1 MAIKDHLP
9 EKDGIFAGL
18 LVAEMMASSGKT
30 LSELILDLFR
40 EYGKRVGKQKSI
52 PLNAD
57 KERKLRKI
65 IKNPPGNLGDRK
77 VVNVE
82 TIDGLKLDFT
92 DDDWLL
98 LRLSGTEPL
107 LRYYAE
113 SGTRKEVERL
123 MSLGSELI
131 S

>member
-1 MAIKDHLP
+1 M
-9 EKDGIFAGL
+9 
-18 LVAEMMASSGKT
+18 
-30 LSELILDLFR
+30 
-40 EYGKRVGKQKSI
+40 
-52 PLNAD
+52 NAD

-82 TIDGLKLDFT
+82 TIEGLKLDFT

-98 LRLSGTEPL
+98 FRLSGTEPL